1 MYQDGKQ
8 IVLTSDREPKYIPN
22 LRERLINRF
31 EWGLFAD
38 LLMPDYKTKLKI
50 IKEYINKFEIDFDV
64 QILSRV
70 AKNNNFNIRE
80 LEGIINKLVA
90 VSSLSNKSICL
101 EELDDII
108 NFYNN

>member
-1 MYQDGKQ
+1 MK
-8 IVLTSDREPKYIPN
+8 INN
-22 LRERLINRF
+22 LI
-31 EWGLFAD
+31 AD
-38 LLMPDYKTKLKI
+38 LLMLDYKTKLKI
-50 IKEYINKFEIDFDV
+50 IKEYIKKFEIDFDD

-70 AKNNNFNIRE
+70 AKNDNFNIRE

-101 EELDDII
+101 EELDEII